1 MNFVRLVSRDSG
13 VLDEDVGD
21 PVSNG
26 KKGLEEIATNLEDIW
41 SDLGGGGCV
50 GGTEREGGRVAG
62 EHRA

>member
-26 KKGLEEIATNLEDIW
+26 KKGLEEKATLPDE
-41 SDLGGGGCV
+41 LFCF
-50 GGTEREGGRVAG
+50 RVSLF
-62 EHRA
+62 

>member
-26 KKGLEEIATNLEDIW
+26 KKGLEENATLPDELFCIGV
-41 SDLGGGGCV
+41 SLF
-50 GGTEREGGRVAG
+50 
-62 EHRA
+62 